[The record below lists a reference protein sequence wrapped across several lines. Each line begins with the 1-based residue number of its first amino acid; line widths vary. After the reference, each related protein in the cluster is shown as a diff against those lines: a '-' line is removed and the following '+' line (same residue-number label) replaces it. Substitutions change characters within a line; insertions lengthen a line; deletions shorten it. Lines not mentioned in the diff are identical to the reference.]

1 MISIQSS
8 FLASFSFFLSFSL
21 RSSFNTFLS
30 SFSFL
35 YLPIYPS
42 FKLLF
47 SSFFSFL
54 LLFSFSFPSTASPI
68 PSSTSLKSS
77 SDSSV
82 VNFQPDSSSITT
94 PSLSNSPS
102 DIALP
107 QPTSNPKLNRSD
119 IYSAGFEEIGIVI
132 NNNQTHYTA
141 HFRGTI
147 DETCSYLSRM
157 IIPITVFWRYHDYDA
172 SIRDKGPVSE
182 IILVDPF
189 TGLELTD
196 ALQITYTPYYES
208 QKVFDSNTRINPR
221 SDFDTWNWGNGPDRI
236 NSRSLFED
244 TFSATKI
251 LSLKSWDNLAPYCAK
266 WATSPGISG
275 IIAADTHWGPLPSIE
290 FSFCPVLRTQKVQYG
305 VFHNCLRGGDYSTA
319 TFSFVPDIIPDPE

>member
-1 MISIQSS
+1 
-8 FLASFSFFLSFSL
+8 
-21 RSSFNTFLS
+21 
-30 SFSFL
+30 
-35 YLPIYPS
+35 
-42 FKLLF
+42 
-47 SSFFSFL
+47 
-54 LLFSFSFPSTASPI
+54 
-68 PSSTSLKSS
+68 
-77 SDSSV
+77 
-82 VNFQPDSSSITT
+82 
-94 PSLSNSPS
+94 
-102 DIALP
+102 
-107 QPTSNPKLNRSD
+107 
-119 IYSAGFEEIGIVI
+119 
-132 NNNQTHYTA
+132 
-141 HFRGTI
+141 
-147 DETCSYLSRM
+147 M

-266 WATSPGISG
+266 WATSPGVSG